1 MYTVLNVVEV
11 ATQNKFDLGRTAE
24 VYFKVG
30 STFSLVWFRDQIG
43 NDSREGHWNSLAR
56 LSLRDEL
63 DNLQRRLT
71 IVILMNDQKKLESDK
86 LIAYWFA
93 KNSFIQ
99 QRWEKLMEMLLSSS
113 SIDYT
118 IFFIALRELSTLI
131 TVE

>member
-1 MYTVLNVVEV
+1 MYTVLNVIEV
-11 ATQNKFDLGRTAE
+11 ATQNKFDLGKTAE

-30 STFSLVWFRDQIG
+30 SKFSLVWFRDQIG
-43 NDSREGHWNSLAR
+43 SDSREGHWNSLAR

-71 IVILMNDQKKLESDK
+71 IVILMNNQKTLNSDE
-86 LIAYWFA
+86 LIAYWLA
-93 KNSFIQ
+93 KNPFIH
-99 QRWEKLMEMLLSSS
+99 QRWEKLLEMLLGSA

>member
-1 MYTVLNVVEV
+1 VLNVVEV

>member
-1 MYTVLNVVEV
+1 M